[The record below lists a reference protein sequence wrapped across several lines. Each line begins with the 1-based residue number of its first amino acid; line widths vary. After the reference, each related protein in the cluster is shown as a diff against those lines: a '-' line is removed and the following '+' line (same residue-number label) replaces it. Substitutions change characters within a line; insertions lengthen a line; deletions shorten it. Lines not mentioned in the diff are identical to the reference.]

1 VGGFGATGA
10 GLHTHGTPSC
20 VSNNHATQPSP
31 VPSCHPTQ
39 CRRVLKYTYVYGY
52 YMPAAAPER
61 VLFEDLQV
69 RA

>member
-1 VGGFGATGA
+1 
-10 GLHTHGTPSC
+10 
-20 VSNNHATQPSP
+20 
-31 VPSCHPTQ
+31 
-39 CRRVLKYTYVYGY
+39 VLKYTYVYGY